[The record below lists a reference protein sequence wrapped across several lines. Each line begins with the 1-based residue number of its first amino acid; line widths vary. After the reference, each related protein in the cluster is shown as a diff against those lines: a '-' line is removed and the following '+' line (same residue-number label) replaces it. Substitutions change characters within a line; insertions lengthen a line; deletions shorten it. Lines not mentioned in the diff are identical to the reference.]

1 MTADFSQR
9 AHEDVLAKM
18 DALLK
23 RHHDRL
29 EKAPPASPAMDFP
42 VLTEVVTVEEEVI
55 PLLTEVVEL
64 PVVVEE
70 KAEMDEF
77 PFLLLEDEH
86 EQQTLELSG
95 EEPASAELS
104 SQLLE
109 NLHAQI
115 QEILDQRLPVH
126 IASAIEQA
134 MSGILDQFSS
144 QMESVVRV
152 AVAQELQK
160 QLGEIARRTSNAS
173 D

>member
-1 MTADFSQR
+1 MTKDFSQS

-29 EKAPPASPAMDFP
+29 EKAPAVSPVMDFP
-42 VLTEVVTVEEEVI
+42 VLTEVVQIEEDII
-55 PLLTEVVEL
+55 PLLTEVVEEA
-64 PVVVEE
+64 V
-70 KAEMDEF
+70 EMDDF
-77 PFLLLEDEH
+77 PFLLLEDDA
-86 EQQTLELSG
+86 EQPSLDFSG
-95 EEPASAELS
+95 DESSSELS

-126 IASAIEQA
+126 IASAMEQA
-134 MSGILDQFSS
+134 MSSMLDRFSS
-144 QMESVVRV
+144 QMESVVRE

-160 QLGEIARRTSNAS
+160 QLTEIARRTSNAS

>member
-1 MTADFSQR
+1 MTKDFSQS

-29 EKAPPASPAMDFP
+29 EKAPAVSPVMDFP
-42 VLTEVVTVEEEVI
+42 VLTEVVQIEEDII
-55 PLLTEVVEL
+55 PLLTEVVEEA
-64 PVVVEE
+64 V
-70 KAEMDEF
+70 EMDDF
-77 PFLLLEDEH
+77 PFLLLEDDD
-86 EQQTLELSG
+86 EQPSLDFSG
-95 EEPASAELS
+95 DESSSELS

-126 IASAIEQA
+126 IASAMEQA
-134 MSGILDQFSS
+134 MSSMLDRFSS
-144 QMESVVRV
+144 QMESVVRE

-160 QLGEIARRTSNAS
+160 QLTEIARRTSNAS

>member
-1 MTADFSQR
+1 MTKDFSQS

-29 EKAPPASPAMDFP
+29 EKAPAVSPVMDFP
-42 VLTEVVTVEEEVI
+42 VLTEVVQIEEDII
-55 PLLTEVVEL
+55 PLLTEVVE
-64 PVVVEE
+64 EE
-70 KAEMDEF
+70 VAEMDDF
-77 PFLLLEDEH
+77 PFLLLEDDD
-86 EQQTLELSG
+86 EQPSLDFSG
-95 EEPASAELS
+95 DESSSELS

-126 IASAIEQA
+126 IASAMEQA
-134 MSGILDQFSS
+134 MSSMLDRFSS
-144 QMESVVRV
+144 QMESVVRE

-160 QLGEIARRTSNAS
+160 QLTEIARRTSNAS